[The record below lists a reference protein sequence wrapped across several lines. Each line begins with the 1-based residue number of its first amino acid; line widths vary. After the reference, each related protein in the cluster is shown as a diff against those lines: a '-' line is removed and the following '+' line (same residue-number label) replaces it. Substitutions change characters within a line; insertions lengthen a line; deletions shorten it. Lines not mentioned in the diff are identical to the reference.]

1 MRLSFKAAIV
11 ALGVFSAGAAQAAN
25 AIVTTNLNVRTGPGT
40 GYAALGSIPSR
51 APVNVRGCTSGYG
64 WCQISYGGL
73 SGWASSRYLAMREGS
88 SGGYSDDFGRN
99 AALIGIPLIA
109 GVAIGA
115 ALNDR
120 NDRWDRD
127 YYRGRGWD
135 RGHWRRDRHWDRG
148 RGWDRGGRHW
158 DGPRDRGPR
167 FVPRSRSGDGPHGQ

>member
-1 MRLSFKAAIV
+1 MKLSFKAALI

-40 GYAALGSIPSR
+40 GYASLGSIPNR
-51 APVNVRGCTSGYG
+51 APVSVQGCTSGYG

-73 SGWASSRYLAMREGS
+73 SGWASSRYLAMQEGS

-115 ALNDR
+115 AINDR
-120 NDRWDRD
+120 NDRWDRR
-127 YYRGRGWD
+127 YYRD
-135 RGHWRRDRHWDRG
+135 RNWDRG
-148 RGWDRGGRHW
+148 RWNRGRNWDRPRGGWDRSYR
-158 DGPRDRGPR
+158 DGPRLRHGWGS
-167 FVPRSRSGDGPHGQ
+167 SRGDGPRGQ